1 MSKAEDLLVKLV
13 DFVATEFCET
23 DSQDCDCCT
32 HFDQGNCPVVL
43 AKQYLIDEGLYDE

>member
-1 MSKAEDLLVKLV
+1 MSRVNNLLTNLV
-13 DFVATEFCET
+13 NFIEKEFCGFDE
-23 DSQDCDCCT
+23 QDCDCCT